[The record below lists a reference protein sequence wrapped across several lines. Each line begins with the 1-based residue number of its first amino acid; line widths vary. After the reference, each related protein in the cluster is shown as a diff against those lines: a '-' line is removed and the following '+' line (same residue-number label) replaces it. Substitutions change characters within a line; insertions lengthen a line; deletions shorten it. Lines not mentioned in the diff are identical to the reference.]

1 MPLAEDKERT
11 KALDNALTQIEKDFG
26 KGSIMRLGERGSSTI
41 DAIPTGAISLDAA
54 LGVGGM
60 PRGRVVE
67 IFGPESSGKTT
78 LALEVIA
85 QAQKSGGMAAF
96 VDAEHALD
104 AQYATKLGVD
114 IDNLLVSQPD
124 YGEQALEIVERL
136 TRSNSLDV
144 IVDDSVAALV
154 PRSEIEGE
162 MGWGIANDTFS
173 VSEEYKKFIPQ
184 NFSIG
189 DKDLALNLYRNQ
201 LLSEGKS
208 LTEITK
214 LFAEHLNLECNL
226 IPMTDDT
233 VSTKLKTDDG
243 SLLDFQEYFVEK
255 KAKPKLTEVVYNG
268 SEKAKVSDQLIKK
281 IEESEIVVI
290 GPSNP
295 ILSIGP
301 ILSLNKLKEKLSEH
315 NNVYVINPFI
325 ENKAI
330 KGPSKN
336 NFEDLG
342 YTSDIQGIKNFYK
355 DVGNKYIVH
364 PGDSDGAE
372 DTVEHNILFNEL
384 ENSIKL
390 VEFIV
395 NHE

>member
-1 MPLAEDKERT
+1 MKKIVYLSGGIGGAKLAKGFYHSKDI
-11 KALDNALTQIEKDFG
+11 DLTI
-26 KGSIMRLGERGSSTI
+26 II
-41 DAIPTGAISLDAA
+41 NTGDD
-54 LGVGGM
+54 
-60 PRGRVVE
+60 
-67 IFGPESSGKTT
+67 
-78 LALEVIA
+78 EVI
-85 QAQKSGGMAAF
+85 
-96 VDAEHALD
+96 H
-104 AQYATKLGVD
+104 GVPLSPD
-114 IDNLLVSQPD
+114 IDSVM
-124 YGEQALEIVERL
+124 YAL
-136 TRSNSLDV
+136 
-144 IVDDSVAALV
+144 AG
-154 PRSEIEGE
+154 IEGE
-162 MGWGIANDTFS
+162 MGWGISNDTFS

-214 LFAEHLNLECNL
+214 LFAELLNLECNL

-243 SLLDFQEYFVEK
+243 SLLDFQEYFVEQQ
-255 KAKPKLTEVVYNG
+255 AKPKLTEVVYNG
-268 SEKAKVSDQLIKK
+268 SENAKVSDQLIKK

-364 PGDSDGAE
+364 PGDSDGAQ
-372 DTVEHNILFNEL
+372 DTIEHNILFNEL
-384 ENSIKL
+384 ENSKKL

>member
-1 MPLAEDKERT
+1 MKKIVYLSGGIGGAKLAKGFYHSKDVDLTIIINTGDDEVIHGVPLSPD
-11 KALDNALTQIEKDFG
+11 
-26 KGSIMRLGERGSSTI
+26 I
-41 DAIPTGAISLDAA
+41 DSVMYA
-54 LGVGGM
+54 LGG
-60 PRGRVVE
+60 
-67 IFGPESSGKTT
+67 
-78 LALEVIA
+78 
-85 QAQKSGGMAAF
+85 
-96 VDAEHALD
+96 
-104 AQYATKLGVD
+104 
-114 IDNLLVSQPD
+114 
-124 YGEQALEIVERL
+124 
-136 TRSNSLDV
+136 
-144 IVDDSVAALV
+144 
-154 PRSEIEGE
+154 IEGE

-173 VSEEYKKFIPQ
+173 VSDEYKKFIPQ

-268 SEKAKVSDQLIKK
+268 AEKAKVSDQLIKN

-372 DTVEHNILFNEL
+372 GTVEHNILFNEL
-384 ENSIKL
+384 ENSKKL

>member
-1 MPLAEDKERT
+1 MKKIVYLSGGIGGAKLAKGFYHSKDIDLTIIINTGDDEVIHGVPLSPD
-11 KALDNALTQIEKDFG
+11 
-26 KGSIMRLGERGSSTI
+26 I
-41 DAIPTGAISLDAA
+41 DSVMYA
-54 LGVGGM
+54 LGG
-60 PRGRVVE
+60 
-67 IFGPESSGKTT
+67 
-78 LALEVIA
+78 
-85 QAQKSGGMAAF
+85 
-96 VDAEHALD
+96 
-104 AQYATKLGVD
+104 
-114 IDNLLVSQPD
+114 
-124 YGEQALEIVERL
+124 
-136 TRSNSLDV
+136 
-144 IVDDSVAALV
+144 
-154 PRSEIEGE
+154 IEGE

-214 LFAEHLNLECNL
+214 VFAEHLNLECNL

-268 SEKAKVSDQLIKK
+268 AEKAKVSDQLIKN

-384 ENSIKL
+384 ENSKKL

>member
-1 MPLAEDKERT
+1 MKKIVYLSGGIGGAKLAKGFYHSKDVDLTIIINTGDDEVIHGVPLSPD
-11 KALDNALTQIEKDFG
+11 
-26 KGSIMRLGERGSSTI
+26 I
-41 DAIPTGAISLDAA
+41 DSVMYA
-54 LGVGGM
+54 LGG
-60 PRGRVVE
+60 
-67 IFGPESSGKTT
+67 
-78 LALEVIA
+78 
-85 QAQKSGGMAAF
+85 
-96 VDAEHALD
+96 
-104 AQYATKLGVD
+104 
-114 IDNLLVSQPD
+114 
-124 YGEQALEIVERL
+124 
-136 TRSNSLDV
+136 
-144 IVDDSVAALV
+144 
-154 PRSEIEGE
+154 IEGE

-173 VSEEYKKFIPQ
+173 VSDEYKKFIPQ

-268 SEKAKVSDQLIKK
+268 AEKAKVSDQLIKN

-364 PGDSDGAE
+364 PGDSDGAK

>member
-1 MPLAEDKERT
+1 MKKIVYLSGGIGGAKLAKGFYHSNDI
-11 KALDNALTQIEKDFG
+11 DLTI
-26 KGSIMRLGERGSSTI
+26 II
-41 DAIPTGAISLDAA
+41 NTGDD
-54 LGVGGM
+54 
-60 PRGRVVE
+60 
-67 IFGPESSGKTT
+67 
-78 LALEVIA
+78 EVI
-85 QAQKSGGMAAF
+85 
-96 VDAEHALD
+96 H
-104 AQYATKLGVD
+104 GVPLSPD
-114 IDNLLVSQPD
+114 IDSVM
-124 YGEQALEIVERL
+124 YAL
-136 TRSNSLDV
+136 
-144 IVDDSVAALV
+144 AG
-154 PRSEIEGE
+154 IEGE

-255 KAKPKLTEVVYNG
+255 KAKPKLTEVVYSG
-268 SEKAKVSDQLIKK
+268 AEKAKVSDQLIKN

-364 PGDSDGAE
+364 PGDSDGAQ

-384 ENSIKL
+384 ENSKKL

>member
-1 MPLAEDKERT
+1 MKKIVYLSGGIGGAKLAKGFYHSKDVDLTIIINTGDDEVIHGVPLSPD
-11 KALDNALTQIEKDFG
+11 
-26 KGSIMRLGERGSSTI
+26 I
-41 DAIPTGAISLDAA
+41 DSVMYA
-54 LGVGGM
+54 LGG
-60 PRGRVVE
+60 
-67 IFGPESSGKTT
+67 
-78 LALEVIA
+78 
-85 QAQKSGGMAAF
+85 
-96 VDAEHALD
+96 
-104 AQYATKLGVD
+104 
-114 IDNLLVSQPD
+114 
-124 YGEQALEIVERL
+124 
-136 TRSNSLDV
+136 
-144 IVDDSVAALV
+144 
-154 PRSEIEGE
+154 IEGE

-173 VSEEYKKFIPQ
+173 VSDEYKKFIPQ

-268 SEKAKVSDQLIKK
+268 AEKAKVSDQLIKN

-364 PGDSDGAE
+364 PGDSDGAQ

-384 ENSIKL
+384 ENSKKL

>member
-1 MPLAEDKERT
+1 MKKIVYLSGGIGGAKLAKGFYHSKDI
-11 KALDNALTQIEKDFG
+11 DLTI
-26 KGSIMRLGERGSSTI
+26 II
-41 DAIPTGAISLDAA
+41 NTGDD
-54 LGVGGM
+54 
-60 PRGRVVE
+60 
-67 IFGPESSGKTT
+67 
-78 LALEVIA
+78 EVI
-85 QAQKSGGMAAF
+85 
-96 VDAEHALD
+96 H
-104 AQYATKLGVD
+104 GVPLSPD
-114 IDNLLVSQPD
+114 IDSVM
-124 YGEQALEIVERL
+124 YAL
-136 TRSNSLDV
+136 
-144 IVDDSVAALV
+144 AG
-154 PRSEIEGE
+154 IEGE

-214 LFAEHLNLECNL
+214 VFAEHLNLECNL
-226 IPMTDDT
+226 IPMTDDI
-233 VSTKLKTDDG
+233 VSTKLKTDDD
-243 SLLDFQEYFVEK
+243 SLLDFQEYFVEQQ
-255 KAKPKLTEVVYNG
+255 AKPKLTKVVYNG
-268 SEKAKVSDQLIKK
+268 SEKAKVSDQLIKI

-301 ILSLNKLKEKLSEH
+301 ILSLNKLRKKLSEH

-364 PGDSDGAE
+364 PGDSDGAR

-384 ENSIKL
+384 ENSKKL

>member
-1 MPLAEDKERT
+1 MKKIVYLSGGIGGAKLAKGFYHSKDI
-11 KALDNALTQIEKDFG
+11 DLTI
-26 KGSIMRLGERGSSTI
+26 II
-41 DAIPTGAISLDAA
+41 NTGDD
-54 LGVGGM
+54 
-60 PRGRVVE
+60 
-67 IFGPESSGKTT
+67 
-78 LALEVIA
+78 EVI
-85 QAQKSGGMAAF
+85 
-96 VDAEHALD
+96 H
-104 AQYATKLGVD
+104 GVPLSPD
-114 IDNLLVSQPD
+114 IDSVM
-124 YGEQALEIVERL
+124 YAL
-136 TRSNSLDV
+136 
-144 IVDDSVAALV
+144 AG
-154 PRSEIEGE
+154 IEGE

-243 SLLDFQEYFVEK
+243 SLLDFQEYFVEQQ
-255 KAKPKLTEVVYNG
+255 AKPKLTEVVYNG
-268 SEKAKVSDQLIKK
+268 AEKAKVSDQLIKN

-301 ILSLNKLKEKLSEH
+301 ILSLNKIKEKLSEH

-364 PGDSDGAE
+364 PGDSDGAQ
-372 DTVEHNILFNEL
+372 DTIEHNILFNEL
-384 ENSIKL
+384 ENSKKL

>member
-1 MPLAEDKERT
+1 MKKIVYLSGGIGGAKLAKGFYHSKDV
-11 KALDNALTQIEKDFG
+11 DLTI
-26 KGSIMRLGERGSSTI
+26 II
-41 DAIPTGAISLDAA
+41 NTGDD
-54 LGVGGM
+54 
-60 PRGRVVE
+60 
-67 IFGPESSGKTT
+67 
-78 LALEVIA
+78 EVI
-85 QAQKSGGMAAF
+85 
-96 VDAEHALD
+96 H
-104 AQYATKLGVD
+104 GVPLSPD
-114 IDNLLVSQPD
+114 IDSVM
-124 YGEQALEIVERL
+124 YAL
-136 TRSNSLDV
+136 
-144 IVDDSVAALV
+144 AG
-154 PRSEIEGE
+154 IEGE

-173 VSEEYKKFIPQ
+173 VSDEYKKFIPQ

-268 SEKAKVSDQLIKK
+268 AEKAKVSDQLIKN

-364 PGDSDGAE
+364 PGDSDGAQ

>member
-1 MPLAEDKERT
+1 MKKIVYLSGGIGGAKLAKGFYHSKDI
-11 KALDNALTQIEKDFG
+11 DLTI
-26 KGSIMRLGERGSSTI
+26 II
-41 DAIPTGAISLDAA
+41 NTGDD
-54 LGVGGM
+54 
-60 PRGRVVE
+60 
-67 IFGPESSGKTT
+67 
-78 LALEVIA
+78 EVI
-85 QAQKSGGMAAF
+85 
-96 VDAEHALD
+96 H
-104 AQYATKLGVD
+104 GVPLSPD
-114 IDNLLVSQPD
+114 IDSVM
-124 YGEQALEIVERL
+124 YAL
-136 TRSNSLDV
+136 
-144 IVDDSVAALV
+144 AG
-154 PRSEIEGE
+154 IEGE

-173 VSEEYKKFIPQ
+173 VSDEYKKFIPQ

-255 KAKPKLTEVVYNG
+255 QAKPKLAEVVYNG
-268 SEKAKVSDQLIKK
+268 SENAKVSDQLIKK

-301 ILSLNKLKEKLSEH
+301 ILSLNKIKEKLSEH

-384 ENSIKL
+384 ENSKKL

>member
-1 MPLAEDKERT
+1 MKKIVYLSGGIGGAKLAKGFYHSKDI
-11 KALDNALTQIEKDFG
+11 DLTI
-26 KGSIMRLGERGSSTI
+26 II
-41 DAIPTGAISLDAA
+41 NTGDD
-54 LGVGGM
+54 
-60 PRGRVVE
+60 
-67 IFGPESSGKTT
+67 
-78 LALEVIA
+78 EVI
-85 QAQKSGGMAAF
+85 
-96 VDAEHALD
+96 H
-104 AQYATKLGVD
+104 GVPLSPD
-114 IDNLLVSQPD
+114 IDSVM
-124 YGEQALEIVERL
+124 YAL
-136 TRSNSLDV
+136 
-144 IVDDSVAALV
+144 AG
-154 PRSEIEGE
+154 IEGE

-173 VSEEYKKFIPQ
+173 VSDEYKKFIPQ

-243 SLLDFQEYFVEK
+243 SLLDFQEYFVEQQ
-255 KAKPKLTEVVYNG
+255 AKPKLTEVVYYG
-268 SEKAKVSDQLIKK
+268 SENAKVSDQLIKK

-301 ILSLNKLKEKLSEH
+301 ILSLNKLKEKLSDH

-364 PGDSDGAE
+364 PGDSDGAQ

-384 ENSIKL
+384 ENSKKL

>member
-1 MPLAEDKERT
+1 MKKIVYLSGGIGGAKLAKGFYHSKDVDLTIIINTGDDEVIHGVPLSPD
-11 KALDNALTQIEKDFG
+11 
-26 KGSIMRLGERGSSTI
+26 I
-41 DAIPTGAISLDAA
+41 DSVMYA
-54 LGVGGM
+54 LGG
-60 PRGRVVE
+60 
-67 IFGPESSGKTT
+67 
-78 LALEVIA
+78 
-85 QAQKSGGMAAF
+85 
-96 VDAEHALD
+96 
-104 AQYATKLGVD
+104 
-114 IDNLLVSQPD
+114 
-124 YGEQALEIVERL
+124 
-136 TRSNSLDV
+136 
-144 IVDDSVAALV
+144 
-154 PRSEIEGE
+154 IEGE

-268 SEKAKVSDQLIKK
+268 AEKAKVSDQLIKN

-364 PGDSDGAE
+364 PGDSDGAQ
-372 DTVEHNILFNEL
+372 DTVEQNILFNEL
-384 ENSIKL
+384 EDSKKL

-395 NHE
+395 SHE

>member
-1 MPLAEDKERT
+1 MKKIVYLSGGIGGAKLAKGFYHSKDI
-11 KALDNALTQIEKDFG
+11 DLTVI
-26 KGSIMRLGERGSSTI
+26 IN
-41 DAIPTGAISLDAA
+41 TGDD
-54 LGVGGM
+54 
-60 PRGRVVE
+60 
-67 IFGPESSGKTT
+67 
-78 LALEVIA
+78 EVI
-85 QAQKSGGMAAF
+85 
-96 VDAEHALD
+96 H
-104 AQYATKLGVD
+104 GVPLSPD
-114 IDNLLVSQPD
+114 IDSVM
-124 YGEQALEIVERL
+124 YAL
-136 TRSNSLDV
+136 
-144 IVDDSVAALV
+144 AG
-154 PRSEIEGE
+154 IEGE

-214 LFAEHLNLECNL
+214 LFAEHLNLQCNL

-243 SLLDFQEYFVEK
+243 TLLDFQEYFVEK
-255 KAKPKLTEVVYNG
+255 QAKPKLNEVVYNG
-268 SEKAKVSDQLIKK
+268 AEKAKVSDELIKN

-342 YTSDIQGIKNFYK
+342 YTSDIQGIKKFYN

-364 PGDSDGAE
+364 PGDSDGAQ

>member
-1 MPLAEDKERT
+1 MKKIVYLSGGIGGAKLAKGFYHSKDVDLTIIINTGDDEVIHGVPLSPD
-11 KALDNALTQIEKDFG
+11 
-26 KGSIMRLGERGSSTI
+26 I
-41 DAIPTGAISLDAA
+41 DSVMYA
-54 LGVGGM
+54 LGG
-60 PRGRVVE
+60 
-67 IFGPESSGKTT
+67 
-78 LALEVIA
+78 
-85 QAQKSGGMAAF
+85 
-96 VDAEHALD
+96 
-104 AQYATKLGVD
+104 
-114 IDNLLVSQPD
+114 
-124 YGEQALEIVERL
+124 
-136 TRSNSLDV
+136 
-144 IVDDSVAALV
+144 
-154 PRSEIEGE
+154 IEGE

-268 SEKAKVSDQLIKK
+268 AEKAKVSDQLIKN

-364 PGDSDGAE
+364 PGDSDGSQ

-384 ENSIKL
+384 ENSKKL

>member
-1 MPLAEDKERT
+1 MKKIVYLSGGIGGAKLAKGFYHSKDI
-11 KALDNALTQIEKDFG
+11 DLTI
-26 KGSIMRLGERGSSTI
+26 II
-41 DAIPTGAISLDAA
+41 NTGDD
-54 LGVGGM
+54 
-60 PRGRVVE
+60 
-67 IFGPESSGKTT
+67 
-78 LALEVIA
+78 EVI
-85 QAQKSGGMAAF
+85 
-96 VDAEHALD
+96 H
-104 AQYATKLGVD
+104 GVPLSPD
-114 IDNLLVSQPD
+114 IDSVM
-124 YGEQALEIVERL
+124 YAL
-136 TRSNSLDV
+136 
-144 IVDDSVAALV
+144 AG
-154 PRSEIEGE
+154 IEGE

-255 KAKPKLTEVVYNG
+255 QAKPKLTEVVYNG
-268 SEKAKVSDQLIKK
+268 AEKAKVSDQLIKN

-364 PGDSDGAE
+364 PGDSDGAQ

-384 ENSIKL
+384 ENSKKL

>member
-1 MPLAEDKERT
+1 MKKIVYLSGGIGGAKLAKGFYHSKDV
-11 KALDNALTQIEKDFG
+11 DLTIIINTGDDEVIHGVHLSPD
-26 KGSIMRLGERGSSTI
+26 I
-41 DAIPTGAISLDAA
+41 DSVMYA
-54 LGVGGM
+54 LGG
-60 PRGRVVE
+60 
-67 IFGPESSGKTT
+67 
-78 LALEVIA
+78 
-85 QAQKSGGMAAF
+85 
-96 VDAEHALD
+96 
-104 AQYATKLGVD
+104 
-114 IDNLLVSQPD
+114 
-124 YGEQALEIVERL
+124 
-136 TRSNSLDV
+136 
-144 IVDDSVAALV
+144 
-154 PRSEIEGE
+154 IEGE

-173 VSEEYKKFIPQ
+173 VSDEYKKFIPQ

-268 SEKAKVSDQLIKK
+268 AEKAKVSDQLIKN

-364 PGDSDGAE
+364 PGDSDGAQ

-384 ENSIKL
+384 ENSKKL

>member
-1 MPLAEDKERT
+1 MKKIVYLSGGIGGAKLAKGFYHSKDI
-11 KALDNALTQIEKDFG
+11 DLTI
-26 KGSIMRLGERGSSTI
+26 II
-41 DAIPTGAISLDAA
+41 NTGDD
-54 LGVGGM
+54 
-60 PRGRVVE
+60 
-67 IFGPESSGKTT
+67 
-78 LALEVIA
+78 EVI
-85 QAQKSGGMAAF
+85 
-96 VDAEHALD
+96 H
-104 AQYATKLGVD
+104 GVPLSPD
-114 IDNLLVSQPD
+114 IDSVM
-124 YGEQALEIVERL
+124 YAL
-136 TRSNSLDV
+136 
-144 IVDDSVAALV
+144 A
-154 PRSEIEGE
+154 EIEGE

-173 VSEEYKKFIPQ
+173 VSEEYKRFIPQ

-214 LFAEHLNLECNL
+214 LFVEHLNLQCNL
-226 IPMTDDT
+226 IPMTDDN
-233 VSTKLKTDDG
+233 VSTKLRTDDG
-243 SLLDFQEYFVEK
+243 TLLDFQEYFVEK
-255 KAKPKLTEVVYNG
+255 QAKPKLTEVVYSG
-268 SEKAKVSDQLIKK
+268 AEKAKVSDKLIKN

-301 ILSLNKLKEKLSEH
+301 ILSLNKLRKKLSEH

-364 PGDSDGAE
+364 PGDSDGAQ
-372 DTVEHNILFNEL
+372 DTIEHNILFNEL
-384 ENSIKL
+384 ENSKKL

>member
-1 MPLAEDKERT
+1 MKKIVYLSGGIGGAKLAKGFYHSKDI
-11 KALDNALTQIEKDFG
+11 DLTI
-26 KGSIMRLGERGSSTI
+26 II
-41 DAIPTGAISLDAA
+41 NTGDD
-54 LGVGGM
+54 
-60 PRGRVVE
+60 
-67 IFGPESSGKTT
+67 
-78 LALEVIA
+78 EVI
-85 QAQKSGGMAAF
+85 
-96 VDAEHALD
+96 H
-104 AQYATKLGVD
+104 GVPLSPD
-114 IDNLLVSQPD
+114 IDSVM
-124 YGEQALEIVERL
+124 YAL
-136 TRSNSLDV
+136 
-144 IVDDSVAALV
+144 AG
-154 PRSEIEGE
+154 IEGE

-243 SLLDFQEYFVEK
+243 SLLNFQEYFVEK
-255 KAKPKLTEVVYNG
+255 QAKPKLTEVVYSGAKN
-268 SEKAKVSDQLIKK
+268 AKVSDQLIKN

-364 PGDSDGAE
+364 PGDSDGAQ

>member
-1 MPLAEDKERT
+1 MKKIVYLSGGIGGAKLAKGFYHSKDV
-11 KALDNALTQIEKDFG
+11 DLTI
-26 KGSIMRLGERGSSTI
+26 II
-41 DAIPTGAISLDAA
+41 NTGDD
-54 LGVGGM
+54 
-60 PRGRVVE
+60 
-67 IFGPESSGKTT
+67 
-78 LALEVIA
+78 EVI
-85 QAQKSGGMAAF
+85 
-96 VDAEHALD
+96 H
-104 AQYATKLGVD
+104 GVPLSPD
-114 IDNLLVSQPD
+114 IDSVM
-124 YGEQALEIVERL
+124 YAL
-136 TRSNSLDV
+136 
-144 IVDDSVAALV
+144 AG
-154 PRSEIEGE
+154 IEGE

-268 SEKAKVSDQLIKK
+268 AEKAKVSDQLIKN

-301 ILSLNKLKEKLSEH
+301 ILSLNKLRKKLSEH

-364 PGDSDGAE
+364 PGDSDGSQ
-372 DTVEHNILFNEL
+372 DTVEHNILFSEL
-384 ENSIKL
+384 ENSKKL

-395 NHE
+395 NYE

>member
-1 MPLAEDKERT
+1 MKKIVYLSGGIGGAKLAKGFYHSKDI
-11 KALDNALTQIEKDFG
+11 DLTI
-26 KGSIMRLGERGSSTI
+26 II
-41 DAIPTGAISLDAA
+41 NTGDD
-54 LGVGGM
+54 
-60 PRGRVVE
+60 
-67 IFGPESSGKTT
+67 
-78 LALEVIA
+78 EVI
-85 QAQKSGGMAAF
+85 
-96 VDAEHALD
+96 H
-104 AQYATKLGVD
+104 GVPLSPD
-114 IDNLLVSQPD
+114 IDSVM
-124 YGEQALEIVERL
+124 YAL
-136 TRSNSLDV
+136 
-144 IVDDSVAALV
+144 AG
-154 PRSEIEGE
+154 IEGE

-255 KAKPKLTEVVYNG
+255 QAKPKLTEVVYNG
-268 SEKAKVSDQLIKK
+268 AEKAKVSDQLIKN

-364 PGDSDGAE
+364 PGDSDGAQ

>member
-1 MPLAEDKERT
+1 MKKIVYLSGGIGGAKLAKGFYHSKDIDLTIIINTGDDEVIHGVPLSPD
-11 KALDNALTQIEKDFG
+11 
-26 KGSIMRLGERGSSTI
+26 I
-41 DAIPTGAISLDAA
+41 DSVMYA
-54 LGVGGM
+54 LGG
-60 PRGRVVE
+60 
-67 IFGPESSGKTT
+67 
-78 LALEVIA
+78 
-85 QAQKSGGMAAF
+85 
-96 VDAEHALD
+96 
-104 AQYATKLGVD
+104 
-114 IDNLLVSQPD
+114 
-124 YGEQALEIVERL
+124 
-136 TRSNSLDV
+136 
-144 IVDDSVAALV
+144 
-154 PRSEIEGE
+154 IEGE

-173 VSEEYKKFIPQ
+173 VSDEYKKFIPQ

-268 SEKAKVSDQLIKK
+268 AEKAKVSDQLIKN

-301 ILSLNKLKEKLSEH
+301 ILSLNKLRKKMSEH

-364 PGDSDGAE
+364 PGDSDGAQ

-384 ENSIKL
+384 ENSKKL

>member
-1 MPLAEDKERT
+1 MKKIVYLSGGIGGAKLAKGFYHSKDVDLTIIINTGDDEVIHGVPLSPD
-11 KALDNALTQIEKDFG
+11 
-26 KGSIMRLGERGSSTI
+26 I
-41 DAIPTGAISLDAA
+41 DSVMYA
-54 LGVGGM
+54 LGG
-60 PRGRVVE
+60 
-67 IFGPESSGKTT
+67 
-78 LALEVIA
+78 
-85 QAQKSGGMAAF
+85 
-96 VDAEHALD
+96 
-104 AQYATKLGVD
+104 
-114 IDNLLVSQPD
+114 
-124 YGEQALEIVERL
+124 
-136 TRSNSLDV
+136 
-144 IVDDSVAALV
+144 
-154 PRSEIEGE
+154 IEGE

-173 VSEEYKKFIPQ
+173 VSDEYKKFIPQ

-268 SEKAKVSDQLIKK
+268 AEKAKVSDQLIKN

-315 NNVYVINPFI
+315 HNVYVINPFI

-384 ENSIKL
+384 ENSKKL

>member
-1 MPLAEDKERT
+1 MKKIVYLSGGIGGAKLAKGFYHSKDI
-11 KALDNALTQIEKDFG
+11 DLTI
-26 KGSIMRLGERGSSTI
+26 II
-41 DAIPTGAISLDAA
+41 NTGDD
-54 LGVGGM
+54 
-60 PRGRVVE
+60 
-67 IFGPESSGKTT
+67 
-78 LALEVIA
+78 EVI
-85 QAQKSGGMAAF
+85 
-96 VDAEHALD
+96 H
-104 AQYATKLGVD
+104 GVPLSPD
-114 IDNLLVSQPD
+114 IDSVM
-124 YGEQALEIVERL
+124 YAL
-136 TRSNSLDV
+136 
-144 IVDDSVAALV
+144 AG
-154 PRSEIEGE
+154 IEGE

-173 VSEEYKKFIPQ
+173 VSDEYKKFIPQ

-255 KAKPKLTEVVYNG
+255 QAKPKLAEVVYNG
-268 SEKAKVSDQLIKK
+268 SENAKVSDQLIKK

-301 ILSLNKLKEKLSEH
+301 ILSLNKIKEKLSEH

-364 PGDSDGAE
+364 PGDSDGAQ
-372 DTVEHNILFNEL
+372 DTVEQNILFNEL
-384 ENSIKL
+384 EDSKKL

-395 NHE
+395 SNE

>member
-1 MPLAEDKERT
+1 MKKIVYLSGGIGGAKLAKGFYHSKDVDLTIIINTGDDEVIHGVPLSPD
-11 KALDNALTQIEKDFG
+11 
-26 KGSIMRLGERGSSTI
+26 I
-41 DAIPTGAISLDAA
+41 DSVMYA
-54 LGVGGM
+54 LGG
-60 PRGRVVE
+60 
-67 IFGPESSGKTT
+67 
-78 LALEVIA
+78 
-85 QAQKSGGMAAF
+85 
-96 VDAEHALD
+96 
-104 AQYATKLGVD
+104 
-114 IDNLLVSQPD
+114 
-124 YGEQALEIVERL
+124 
-136 TRSNSLDV
+136 
-144 IVDDSVAALV
+144 
-154 PRSEIEGE
+154 IEGE

-173 VSEEYKKFIPQ
+173 VSDEYKKFIPQ

-268 SEKAKVSDQLIKK
+268 AEKAKVSDQLIKN

-364 PGDSDGAE
+364 PGDSDGAQ
-372 DTVEHNILFNEL
+372 DTVEQNILFNEL
-384 ENSIKL
+384 ENSKKL

>member
-1 MPLAEDKERT
+1 MKKIVYLSGGIGGAKLAKGFYHSNDI
-11 KALDNALTQIEKDFG
+11 DLTI
-26 KGSIMRLGERGSSTI
+26 II
-41 DAIPTGAISLDAA
+41 NTGDD
-54 LGVGGM
+54 
-60 PRGRVVE
+60 
-67 IFGPESSGKTT
+67 
-78 LALEVIA
+78 EVI
-85 QAQKSGGMAAF
+85 
-96 VDAEHALD
+96 H
-104 AQYATKLGVD
+104 GVPLSPD
-114 IDNLLVSQPD
+114 IDSVM
-124 YGEQALEIVERL
+124 YAL
-136 TRSNSLDV
+136 
-144 IVDDSVAALV
+144 AG
-154 PRSEIEGE
+154 IEGE

-173 VSEEYKKFIPQ
+173 VSDEYKKFIPQ

-243 SLLDFQEYFVEK
+243 SLLDFQEYFVEQQ
-255 KAKPKLTEVVYNG
+255 AKPKLTEVVYNG
-268 SEKAKVSDQLIKK
+268 AEKAKVSDQLIKN

-355 DVGNKYIVH
+355 DIGNKYIVH

-384 ENSIKL
+384 ENSKKL

>member
-1 MPLAEDKERT
+1 MKKIVYLSGGIGGAKLAKGFYHSKDVDLTIIINTGDDEVIHGVPLSPD
-11 KALDNALTQIEKDFG
+11 
-26 KGSIMRLGERGSSTI
+26 I
-41 DAIPTGAISLDAA
+41 DSVMYA
-54 LGVGGM
+54 LGG
-60 PRGRVVE
+60 
-67 IFGPESSGKTT
+67 
-78 LALEVIA
+78 
-85 QAQKSGGMAAF
+85 
-96 VDAEHALD
+96 
-104 AQYATKLGVD
+104 
-114 IDNLLVSQPD
+114 
-124 YGEQALEIVERL
+124 
-136 TRSNSLDV
+136 
-144 IVDDSVAALV
+144 
-154 PRSEIEGE
+154 IEGE

-243 SLLDFQEYFVEK
+243 TLLDFQEYFVEQQ
-255 KAKPKLTEVVYNG
+255 AKPKLTEVVYNG
-268 SEKAKVSDQLIKK
+268 SENAKVSDQLIKK

-364 PGDSDGAE
+364 PGDSDGAQ

-384 ENSIKL
+384 ENSKKL

>member
-1 MPLAEDKERT
+1 MKKIVYLSGGIGGAKLAKGFYHSKDVDLTIIINTGDDEVIHGVPLSPD
-11 KALDNALTQIEKDFG
+11 
-26 KGSIMRLGERGSSTI
+26 I
-41 DAIPTGAISLDAA
+41 DSVMYA
-54 LGVGGM
+54 LGG
-60 PRGRVVE
+60 
-67 IFGPESSGKTT
+67 
-78 LALEVIA
+78 
-85 QAQKSGGMAAF
+85 
-96 VDAEHALD
+96 
-104 AQYATKLGVD
+104 
-114 IDNLLVSQPD
+114 
-124 YGEQALEIVERL
+124 
-136 TRSNSLDV
+136 
-144 IVDDSVAALV
+144 
-154 PRSEIEGE
+154 IEGE

-243 SLLDFQEYFVEK
+243 SLLDFQEYFVEQQ
-255 KAKPKLTEVVYNG
+255 AKPKLTEVVYNG

-355 DVGNKYIVH
+355 DIGNKYIVH
-364 PGDSDGAE
+364 PGDSDGAQ

-384 ENSIKL
+384 ENSKKL

>member
-1 MPLAEDKERT
+1 MKKIVYLSGGIGGAKLAKGFYHSKDI
-11 KALDNALTQIEKDFG
+11 DLTI
-26 KGSIMRLGERGSSTI
+26 II
-41 DAIPTGAISLDAA
+41 NTGDD
-54 LGVGGM
+54 
-60 PRGRVVE
+60 
-67 IFGPESSGKTT
+67 
-78 LALEVIA
+78 EVI
-85 QAQKSGGMAAF
+85 
-96 VDAEHALD
+96 H
-104 AQYATKLGVD
+104 GVPLSPD
-114 IDNLLVSQPD
+114 IDSVM
-124 YGEQALEIVERL
+124 YAL
-136 TRSNSLDV
+136 
-144 IVDDSVAALV
+144 A
-154 PRSEIEGE
+154 EIEGE

-214 LFAEHLNLECNL
+214 LFVEHLNLQCNL
-226 IPMTDDT
+226 IPMTDDN
-233 VSTKLKTDDG
+233 VSTKLRTDDG
-243 SLLDFQEYFVEK
+243 TLLDFQEYFVEK
-255 KAKPKLTEVVYNG
+255 QAKPKLTEVVYSG
-268 SEKAKVSDQLIKK
+268 AEKAKVSDQLIKK

-301 ILSLNKLKEKLSEH
+301 ILSLNKLRKKLSEH

-364 PGDSDGAE
+364 PGDSDGSQ

-384 ENSIKL
+384 ENSKKL

>member
-1 MPLAEDKERT
+1 MKKIVYLSGGIGGAKLAKGFYHSKDVDLTIIINTGDDEVIHGVPLSPD
-11 KALDNALTQIEKDFG
+11 
-26 KGSIMRLGERGSSTI
+26 I
-41 DAIPTGAISLDAA
+41 DSVMYA
-54 LGVGGM
+54 LGG
-60 PRGRVVE
+60 
-67 IFGPESSGKTT
+67 
-78 LALEVIA
+78 
-85 QAQKSGGMAAF
+85 
-96 VDAEHALD
+96 
-104 AQYATKLGVD
+104 
-114 IDNLLVSQPD
+114 
-124 YGEQALEIVERL
+124 
-136 TRSNSLDV
+136 
-144 IVDDSVAALV
+144 
-154 PRSEIEGE
+154 IEGE

-173 VSEEYKKFIPQ
+173 VSDEYKKFIPQ

-268 SEKAKVSDQLIKK
+268 AEKAKVSDQLIKN

-364 PGDSDGAE
+364 PRDSDGAQ
-372 DTVEHNILFNEL
+372 DTIEHNILFNEL
-384 ENSIKL
+384 ENSKKL
-390 VEFIV
+390 VEFFV

>member
-1 MPLAEDKERT
+1 MKKIVYLSGGIGGAKLAKGFYHSKDVDLTIIINTGDDEVIHGVPLSPD
-11 KALDNALTQIEKDFG
+11 
-26 KGSIMRLGERGSSTI
+26 I
-41 DAIPTGAISLDAA
+41 DSVMYA
-54 LGVGGM
+54 LGG
-60 PRGRVVE
+60 
-67 IFGPESSGKTT
+67 
-78 LALEVIA
+78 
-85 QAQKSGGMAAF
+85 
-96 VDAEHALD
+96 
-104 AQYATKLGVD
+104 
-114 IDNLLVSQPD
+114 
-124 YGEQALEIVERL
+124 
-136 TRSNSLDV
+136 
-144 IVDDSVAALV
+144 
-154 PRSEIEGE
+154 IEGE

-173 VSEEYKKFIPQ
+173 VSDEYKKFIPQ

-268 SEKAKVSDQLIKK
+268 AEKAKVSDQLIKN

-301 ILSLNKLKEKLSEH
+301 ILSLNKLRKKLSEH

-384 ENSIKL
+384 ENSKKL

>member
-1 MPLAEDKERT
+1 MKKIVYLSGGIGGAKLAKGFYHSKDVDLTIIINTGDDEVIHGVPLSPD
-11 KALDNALTQIEKDFG
+11 
-26 KGSIMRLGERGSSTI
+26 I
-41 DAIPTGAISLDAA
+41 DSVMYA
-54 LGVGGM
+54 LGG
-60 PRGRVVE
+60 
-67 IFGPESSGKTT
+67 
-78 LALEVIA
+78 
-85 QAQKSGGMAAF
+85 
-96 VDAEHALD
+96 
-104 AQYATKLGVD
+104 
-114 IDNLLVSQPD
+114 
-124 YGEQALEIVERL
+124 
-136 TRSNSLDV
+136 
-144 IVDDSVAALV
+144 
-154 PRSEIEGE
+154 IEGE

-226 IPMTDDT
+226 IPMTDDI

-243 SLLDFQEYFVEK
+243 SLLDFQEYFVEQQ
-255 KAKPKLTEVVYNG
+255 AKPKLTEVVYNG
-268 SEKAKVSDQLIKK
+268 SENAKVSDQLIKK

-384 ENSIKL
+384 ENSKKL

>member
-1 MPLAEDKERT
+1 MKKIVYLSGGIGGAKLAKGFYHSNDI
-11 KALDNALTQIEKDFG
+11 DLTI
-26 KGSIMRLGERGSSTI
+26 II
-41 DAIPTGAISLDAA
+41 NTGDD
-54 LGVGGM
+54 
-60 PRGRVVE
+60 
-67 IFGPESSGKTT
+67 
-78 LALEVIA
+78 EVI
-85 QAQKSGGMAAF
+85 
-96 VDAEHALD
+96 H
-104 AQYATKLGVD
+104 GVPLSPD
-114 IDNLLVSQPD
+114 IDSVM
-124 YGEQALEIVERL
+124 YAL
-136 TRSNSLDV
+136 
-144 IVDDSVAALV
+144 AG
-154 PRSEIEGE
+154 IEGE

-268 SEKAKVSDQLIKK
+268 AEKAKVSDQLIKN

-384 ENSIKL
+384 ENSKKL

>member
-1 MPLAEDKERT
+1 MKKIVYLSGGIGGAKLAKGFYHSKDIDLTIIINTGDDGVIHGVPLSPD
-11 KALDNALTQIEKDFG
+11 
-26 KGSIMRLGERGSSTI
+26 I
-41 DAIPTGAISLDAA
+41 DSVMYA
-54 LGVGGM
+54 LGG
-60 PRGRVVE
+60 
-67 IFGPESSGKTT
+67 
-78 LALEVIA
+78 
-85 QAQKSGGMAAF
+85 
-96 VDAEHALD
+96 
-104 AQYATKLGVD
+104 
-114 IDNLLVSQPD
+114 
-124 YGEQALEIVERL
+124 
-136 TRSNSLDV
+136 
-144 IVDDSVAALV
+144 
-154 PRSEIEGE
+154 IEGE

-173 VSEEYKKFIPQ
+173 VSDEYKKFIPQ

-243 SLLDFQEYFVEK
+243 SLLNFQEYFVEK
-255 KAKPKLTEVVYNG
+255 QAKPKLTEVVYSGAKN
-268 SEKAKVSDQLIKK
+268 AKVSDQLIKN

-364 PGDSDGAE
+364 PGDSDGAQ
-372 DTVEHNILFNEL
+372 DTIEHNILFNEL
-384 ENSIKL
+384 ENSKKL

>member
-1 MPLAEDKERT
+1 MKKIVYLSGGIGGAKLAKGFYHSKDI
-11 KALDNALTQIEKDFG
+11 DLTI
-26 KGSIMRLGERGSSTI
+26 II
-41 DAIPTGAISLDAA
+41 NTGDD
-54 LGVGGM
+54 
-60 PRGRVVE
+60 
-67 IFGPESSGKTT
+67 
-78 LALEVIA
+78 EVI
-85 QAQKSGGMAAF
+85 
-96 VDAEHALD
+96 H
-104 AQYATKLGVD
+104 GVPLSPD
-114 IDNLLVSQPD
+114 IDSVM
-124 YGEQALEIVERL
+124 YAL
-136 TRSNSLDV
+136 
-144 IVDDSVAALV
+144 AG
-154 PRSEIEGE
+154 IEGE

-243 SLLDFQEYFVEK
+243 TLLDFQEYFVEK
-255 KAKPKLTEVVYNG
+255 KAKPKLTEVVYSG
-268 SEKAKVSDQLIKK
+268 AEKAKVSDQLIKK

-364 PGDSDGAE
+364 PGDSDGAQ
-372 DTVEHNILFNEL
+372 DTIEHNILFNEL
-384 ENSIKL
+384 ENSKKL